1 MTVPTDET
9 QTSSLFPGAIEEMK
23 SKRPNHHVTLTTIG
37 CQCEDKRGL
46 TQIVCPMIKMW
57 NITGR

>member
-9 QTSSLFPGAIEEMK
+9 QTSAI
-23 SKRPNHHVTLTTIG
+23 NHHVTLTTIG

-46 TQIVCPMIKMW
+46 TQIVCPMIKIW
-57 NITGR
+57 NITG

>member
-9 QTSSLFPGAIEEMK
+9 QTSAIEEMK

-46 TQIVCPMIKMW
+46 TQIVCPMIKIW
-57 NITGR
+57 NITG